1 MLDSFRMGTISLP
14 TDYSLFIIDDEGLIY
29 RRMSQQLFCLNTL
42 ATFIWIVL
50 EERSRI
56 GACIQQMVETF
67 SLSENEAREHVN
79 NALAEWKDIGLLSA
93 ASIASSSKPDMVVNR
108 LTETNLMSALP
119 DIEWASQFTI
129 ELAGSEIHIF
139 LQQREYLVDVEQI
152 IGHLRRPSAKTGE
165 GKSTITVSTDLTIH
179 VCQMGKGYGIYQN
192 GLPVAHFPSR
202 SALGPT
208 VKSVMIQVAIDAS
221 DAQFYFHAGAMA
233 DGNKLFLFPG
243 ERGAGKS
250 TLTSGLMRSGLTYYS
265 DEVVLMRAD
274 SPRVRPF
281 PLALCSKENAWEHLQ
296 QWMPEIKELPIYKRL
311 DEKTVKYCPPDHNPF
326 SAAYDKA
333 LEVAYLIFPRFDPN
347 LKTTL
352 LPLSRTEALK
362 RLMDQCIAIKE
373 PLNETNVEQLVDWI
387 GGVDCYELPNNSLE
401 QAIAAIKSLH

>member
-1 MLDSFRMGTISLP
+1 
-14 TDYSLFIIDDEGLIY
+14 
-29 RRMSQQLFCLNTL
+29 
-42 ATFIWIVL
+42 
-50 EERSRI
+50 EEHPHTED
-56 GACIQQMVETF
+56 CIQQIVDTF
-67 SLSENEAREHVN
+67 SLCEKEAREHFN
-79 NALAEWKDIGLLSA
+79 NALAEWKAIGLLSK
-93 ASIASSSKPDMVVNR
+93 ASIATSSQPEVAVNP
-108 LTETNLMSALP
+108 LTKTNLMPALP
-119 DIEWASQFTI
+119 DLDWANQFNI
-129 ELAGSEIHIF
+129 ELAGNEILIF
-139 LQQREYLVDVEQI
+139 LEHREYLADVEQI
-152 IGHLRRPSAKTGE
+152 IGHLRRPRQEIVECKPSKA
-165 GKSTITVSTDLTIH
+165 VSTDLTIH

-192 GLPVAHFPSR
+192 GLPVAHFSSR

-250 TLTSGLMRSGLTYYS
+250 TLTSGLMRSGMTYYS